1 MFQKALCIIAR
12 SIAGKPTRLK
22 MRGVPTMINVEPDG
36 RRFPALPEA
45 RQGQAW
51 RRLDRGAIR
60 LLMIAGLCI
69 CLGAGVRTGVL
80 ADPGSPPPDAGA
92 GTDVDSSNLYFP
104 PPLVIE
110 PLIPP
115 TRPEDELERDPG
127 GILVLPNKRANAS
140 PGSCFD
146 DSADNICAQNET
158 ALAVNP
164 TNHDNWVGGA
174 NDYSGPIILDGRA
187 QSSCGFYSTQDSG
200 QTWDGGLLPTQPGY
214 TGGGDPS
221 LAFDGAGNVYFACLN
236 FELVLPGLD
245 LEDSAIFVFKS
256 TDGGETFGPP
266 TELVSSATSPGVH
279 DKEFIAVGTLT
290 GKVYV
295 AWVHPGASNVRFA
308 GSDDGAASFD
318 APAPADNVFV
328 NDAENSSNQ
337 GPVVATFGFMDP
349 DGSSEHVYVAWMD
362 LDQNRI
368 LFDRS
373 TDGGASFGTDTVV
386 EGSVVQFPVR
396 PVGSGN
402 GTSNRTSLVGE
413 FGDPEENPQSA
424 FRANSFPSMAVC
436 NNLSSPYYGHI
447 YIVYADNRFS
457 DGDVFFKRSED
468 GGQTWPGTFTRKVN
482 DDAQGN
488 GKDQFFPWVSVDENC
503 KVNVSFYDRRDDPA
517 NQRFH
522 LYFSHSTDSGATFSP
537 NARVSTVASTNAQF
551 LGGFVGD
558 YLQNAATIA
567 GNAEYHH
574 DLDRAMTLW
583 MDTRDGAQDAYSGT
597 LLQTQFGT
605 GINVDVD
612 LVADQP
618 ATDLD
623 FVFPGDVSEDFG
635 GFYHG
640 PANPFQDHEVNY
652 DAGTDRTTLAFVN
665 PSPGPL
671 SPGDLAHVGFTL
683 EAAPEVID
691 SFWTGS
697 GDIGSIPLGT
707 VDFAYDP
714 VARIA
719 TIFVCND
726 RADGKPLSLSAP
738 AYAVLELPIELE
750 DLNAGDLP
758 GALAA
763 QGEALA
769 ALPAATSAIAP
780 GACYE
785 AEIPEAVAPFEA
797 ILLRATLGFADTG
810 ARSRAV
816 LFAQKIAKD
825 AREVERAPR
834 ERFLYVAKLVCGVQ
848 PSTTDMRLARGHYA
862 TTINLFNADRRPAR
876 IEKTLALAIPPG
888 WQRPGRVSPIGRETV
903 PAGRAIAV
911 DCEDVRRRVFNGAFP
926 ASFIDGFVTIIS
938 DRRLTVT
945 GVYSTATLNA
955 EGTAEDHS
963 SIHVEPVAEQ
973 IVKPRDEAALADLTI
988 DKELSVDAVCNPQRC
1003 RVSLRF
1009 TVRNVGEAAAAA
1021 FNVAVRRAG
1030 TDAVLDDVAV
1040 EDGLPPGGFFTDTVT
1055 VTVPVDDGE
1064 RAICIRADAPL
1075 DQVSES
1081 DEGNNER
1088 CVDF

>member
-1 MFQKALCIIAR
+1 MTSAR
-12 SIAGKPTRLK
+12 PHAPSFSICLAARHGGA
-22 MRGVPTMINVEPDG
+22 RG
-36 RRFPALPEA
+36 R
-45 RQGQAW
+45 W
-51 RRLDRGAIR
+51 DRGALR
-60 LLMIAGLCI
+60 TLVAGFCIGAMLC
-69 CLGAGVRTGVL
+69 ADAT
-80 ADPGSPPPDAGA
+80 ADPSAQSA
-92 GTDVDSSNLYFP
+92 NSQLYFP
-104 PPLVIE
+104 PPLFVE

-127 GILVLPNKRANAS
+127 GILVLPNNRANAT

-146 DSADNICAQNET
+146 ESADNLCAQNET

-164 TNHDNWVGGA
+164 TDHDNWVGGA
-174 NDYSGPIILDGRA
+174 NDYSGSIVLDGRA

-200 QTWDGGLLPTQPGY
+200 QTWTGGILPTQPGY

-221 LAFDGAGNVYFACLN
+221 IAFDDSGNVYFACLN
-236 FELVLPGLD
+236 FELTLPGFN

-256 TDGGETFGPP
+256 TDGGQTFGPP
-266 TELVSSATSPGVH
+266 TELVSSATSPGAH
-279 DKEFIAVGTLT
+279 DKEFIAVGALT
-290 GKVYV
+290 NKVYV
-295 AWVHPGASNVRFA
+295 AWVHPGSSNVRFA

-328 NDAENSSNQ
+328 NDPENSSNQ
-337 GPVVATFGFMDP
+337 GPVVATFGFVDP
-349 DGSSEHVYVAWMD
+349 DGSSESVYVAWMD

-396 PVGSGN
+396 PVGSGI
-402 GTSNRTSLVGE
+402 GVTNRVSLVGE
-413 FGDPEENPQSA
+413 FGDPVENPQNA

-436 NNLSSPYYGHI
+436 NNPSSPYYGHI
-447 YIVYADNRFS
+447 YIVYADNRFG
-457 DGDVFFKRSED
+457 DGDIFFKRSED

-517 NQRFH
+517 NLRFH
-522 LYFSHSTDSGATFSP
+522 LYFSHSTDSGATFST

-567 GNAEYHH
+567 SNAEYHH
-574 DLDRAMTLW
+574 DLARAMTLW
-583 MDTRDGAQDAYSGT
+583 MDTRDGAQDVYAGT
-597 LLQTQFGT
+597 LLQTRNGT
-605 GINVDVD
+605 WINVDVD
-612 LVADQP
+612 LIADQP

-640 PANPFQDHEVNY
+640 PANPFQDHEITY
-652 DAGTDRTTLAFVN
+652 DAGMDRTTLAFVD
-665 PSPGPL
+665 PSPGPVA
-671 SPGDLAHVGFTL
+671 PGDLAHVGFTL
-683 EAAPEVID
+683 GATPEVID

-697 GDIGSIPLGT
+697 GNIGSIPLGT
-707 VDFAYDP
+707 VDFTYDP

-719 TIFVCND
+719 AVSICND
-726 RADGKPLSLSAP
+726 RADGSSLSLSAP
-738 AYAVLELPIELE
+738 QFAVLELPIELA
-750 DLNAGDLP
+750 DLNAADLP

-769 ALPAATSAIAP
+769 PLPAAAGAIDP

-785 AEIPEAVAPFEA
+785 AEIPGAVAQYEA
-797 ILLRATLGFADTG
+797 ILLQATFGFAG
-810 ARSRAV
+810 GGRARAV

-825 AREVERAPR
+825 AREVERKPR
-834 ERFLYVAKLVCGVQ
+834 RQFLYVAKLVCGVQ

-862 TTINLFNADRRPAR
+862 TTINLYNLGERPAR
-876 IEKTLALAIPPG
+876 VEKTLALAIPPG
-888 WQRPGRVSPIGRETV
+888 WQRPGRVSPIGRDLV
-903 PAGRAIAV
+903 PPGHAIAV
-911 DCEDVRRRVFNGAFP
+911 DCEDVRRRVFAGTLP
-926 ASFIDGFVTIIS
+926 ARFIDGFVRIVS

-963 SIHVEPVAEQ
+963 SIHVEQVPGRIIRAGG
-973 IVKPRDEAALADLTI
+973 EAALPDLTI
-988 DKELSVDAVCNPQRC
+988 DESFSIDAICNPRRC
-1003 RVSLRF
+1003 RVSLSF
-1009 TVRNVGEAAAAA
+1009 IVRNIGQAAAAA
-1021 FNVAVRRAG
+1021 FNVAIRRG
-1030 TDAVLDDVAV
+1030 GNDALLADVAV
-1040 EDGLPPGGFFTDTVT
+1040 EGGLAAGAFFGDTVT
-1055 VTVPVDDGE
+1055 VQVPVDDDG
-1064 RAICIRADAPL
+1064 RTICIRADAPL
-1075 DQVSES
+1075 DEVAES

>member
-1 MFQKALCIIAR
+1 
-12 SIAGKPTRLK
+12 
-22 MRGVPTMINVEPDG
+22 MISVEPSG
-36 RRFPALPEA
+36 LQLHVRPQPRQRRPWL
-45 RQGQAW
+45 RV
-51 RRLDRGAIR
+51 RRGALQR
-60 LLMIAGLCI
+60 LAVAGLAI
-69 CLGAGVRTGVL
+69 CLGAAVQGKAL
-80 ADPGSPPPDAGA
+80 AEPGPAPAGANSDPPPDW
-92 GTDVDSSNLYFP
+92 SNLYFP

-127 GILVLPNKRANAS
+127 GILVLPNSRANAS
-140 PGSCFD
+140 PGGCFD
-146 DSADNICAQNET
+146 DSSANLCAQNET

-164 TNHDNWVGGA
+164 TDHDNWVGGA

-187 QSSCGFYSTQDSG
+187 QSSCGFYFTKDSG
-200 QTWDGGLLPTQPGY
+200 QTWGGGLLPTQEGY

-221 LAFDGAGNVYFACLN
+221 VAFDSSGNVYYACLH
-236 FELVLPGLD
+236 FELTLPDFD
-245 LEDSAIFVFKS
+245 LGNSAIFVFKS
-256 TDGGETFGPP
+256 TDGGETFGAP
-266 TELVSSATSPGVH
+266 TELVSNATSPGFH
-279 DKEFIAVGTLT
+279 DKEFIAVGALT

-295 AWVHPGASNVRFA
+295 AWVHPGASNVRLA

-337 GPVVATFGFMDP
+337 GPVIATFGFMDP
-349 DGSSEHVYVAWMD
+349 DGSNEHIYVAWMD

-373 TDGGASFGTDTVV
+373 TNGGTSFGTDEVV

-396 PVGSGN
+396 PVGSGI
-402 GTSNRTSLVGE
+402 GVSNRVSLVGE
-413 FGDPEENPQSA
+413 FGDAEENPQNA

-436 NNLSSPYYGHI
+436 NNPSSPYYGHI
-447 YIVYADNRFS
+447 YIVYADNRFG
-457 DGDVFFKRSED
+457 DGDIFFKRSED
-468 GGQTWPGTFTRKVN
+468 GGQSWPGTFTRRIN

-517 NQRFH
+517 NLRFH
-522 LYFSHSTDSGATFSP
+522 LYFSHSTDSGANFSP

-583 MDTRDGAQDAYSGT
+583 MDTRDGAQDAYAGT
-597 LLQTQFGT
+597 VLQTQFGT
-605 GINVDVD
+605 WINVDVD
-612 LVADQP
+612 LIADQP

-623 FVFPGDVSEDFG
+623 FVFPGDVSDDFG

-640 PANPFQDHEVNY
+640 PANPFQDHDVNY
-652 DAGTDRTTLAFVN
+652 DAVTDRTTLAFVD

-671 SPGDLAHVGFTL
+671 SPGDIAHVGFTL
-683 EAAPEVID
+683 EATPEVID

-707 VDFAYDP
+707 VDFTYDP
-714 VARIA
+714 AARIA
-719 TIFVCND
+719 TVFLCND
-726 RADGKPLSLSAP
+726 RADGKPLTLSAP
-738 AYAVLELPIELE
+738 AFAVLKLPIELE
-750 DLNAGDLP
+750 DLNADDLP
-758 GALAA
+758 AALAA

-769 ALPAATSAIAP
+769 ALPAAAGAIGP

-785 AEIPEAVAPFEA
+785 AEIPESVAPFEA
-797 ILLRATLGFADTG
+797 ILLKGTFGFEGAG

-825 AREVERAPR
+825 AREVERKPR

-862 TTINLFNADRRPAR
+862 TTINLFNTDQRPAR

-888 WQRPGRVSPIGRETV
+888 WQRPGQVSAIGRETV
-903 PAGRAIAV
+903 PSGRAIAV
-911 DCEDVRRRVFNGAFP
+911 DCEDIRRRVFHGTLP
-926 ASFIDGFVTIIS
+926 ASFIDGFVKIIS

-963 SIHVEPVAEQ
+963 SIHIEPVAEQ
-973 IVKPRDEAALADLTI
+973 TLKPDDTMTLADLTI
-988 DKELSVDAVCNPQRC
+988 DKELSVDAVCNPRRC

-1009 TVRNVGEAAAAA
+1009 TARNIGEAAATA
-1021 FNVAVRRAG
+1021 FSVAIRRG
-1030 TDAVLDDVAV
+1030 GSDVLLEEVAV

-1055 VTVPVDDGE
+1055 VAVPADDGD

-1075 DQVSES
+1075 DQVAES
-1081 DEGNNER
+1081 DESNNER